1 MAASVLAP
9 FWHEATDADGNKTG
23 ERYQLRGLK
32 ALELFDVNAH
42 AIVKDDQVSF
52 PGASIKA
59 GLMCGLLG
67 WEGLTDENGAA
78 IPFKKSHIE
87 NLSFQVMSQLFGQIM
102 GASSLGVEA
111 AKN

>member
-32 ALELFDVNAH
+32 SLEMFDVQAH
-42 AIVKDDQVSF
+42 AIINDDQVSF

-59 GLMCGLLG
+59 GLMAGLLG
-67 WEGLTDENGAA
+67 WEGVNDENGAA

-87 NLSFQVMSQLFGQIM
+87 NLSVQVMSQLFGKIM